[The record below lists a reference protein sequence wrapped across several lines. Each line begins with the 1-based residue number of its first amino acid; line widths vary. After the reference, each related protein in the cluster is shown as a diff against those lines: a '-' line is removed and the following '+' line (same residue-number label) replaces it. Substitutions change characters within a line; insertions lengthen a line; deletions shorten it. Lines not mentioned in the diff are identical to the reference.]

1 MSARTRISVVF
12 GVDRLAQPLLGAS
25 AVWDTGERQILLGG
39 RVDAYAY
46 LSPAEV
52 RQVAEAWTALAD
64 QLDAESGPSL
74 CPDCGRVSADCGC
87 FVAEEARGSALGAD
101 THLRHARICHCLDE
115 SDRCCQPSCD
125 CHDEPEDS

>member
-1 MSARTRISVVF
+1 MSALTRISVVF

-39 RVDAYAY
+39 RVDACAY

-64 QLDAESGPSL
+64 QLDAESGP
-74 CPDCGRVSADCGC
+74 
-87 FVAEEARGSALGAD
+87 RGSALGAD